1 MTSLRTRL
9 LVAASMV
16 LAGFVLACAAALD
29 RAFEDRALTTQRD
42 RLQGL
47 VYALLAAAEPTA
59 DGSLSL
65 SPFRLPDP
73 RLQNPGSGLEAALID
88 QRNALTWGSV
98 SLSDDFPLPPEVP
111 PGSFD
116 FVSDQ
121 QRFSLAFG
129 LRWLN
134 PLEGDQRYT
143 LVVMEDRQA
152 FDEQMRA
159 YRRTLWSWLA
169 IAAVALLSVQGTVLA
184 WGLVPLRQLR
194 NELSRVEQGSQ
205 GKLESDYPAELAPL
219 TDAINGMIRS
229 GEARL
234 ARQRNA
240 LGDLAHSLKTPLA
253 ALRALSE
260 DARLNRDDQAAIAE
274 PVGRMQNII
283 DHQLRRA
290 VTAGGRSLAEAVGLK
305 DVLERLS
312 RTLAKVYA
320 ERQPQFEWRM
330 PAQLKIRMDSGDLY
344 ELMGNLL
351 ENAVKYGGGHVRVT
365 AGRLGRALV
374 IAVDDDG
381 PGFPESPERL
391 LGRGVRADA
400 RTLGQGIGLA
410 ASDELVKAYHGR
422 ITLDRSADLG
432 GARVEIRLPV

>member
-1 MTSLRTRL
+1 VTSLRTRL
-9 LVAASMV
+9 LIAASMV

-29 RAFEDRALTTQRD
+29 HAFEERALSTQRD

-59 DGSLSL
+59 DGTLSL

-88 QRNALTWGSV
+88 ERNALTWGSV
-98 SLSDDFPLPPEVP
+98 SLSDDFPLPPEVA
-111 PGSFD
+111 PGTFD
-116 FVSDQ
+116 FVTDR

-134 PLEGDQRYT
+134 PLEGEQRYT
-143 LVVMEDRQA
+143 LVVMEDRKA
-152 FDEQMRA
+152 FDQQMQA

-184 WGLVPLRQLR
+184 WGLIPLRQLR
-194 NELSRVEQGSQ
+194 NELARVEQGAQAQLQ
-205 GKLESDYPAELAPL
+205 GEYPAELAPL

-260 DARLNRDDQAAIAE
+260 EARLSDEDQGAISE
-274 PVGRMQNII
+274 PVSRMQTII

-290 VTAGGRSLAEAVGLK
+290 VTAGGRSLAEAVAV
-305 DVLERLS
+305 DEVLERLR
-312 RTLAKVYA
+312 RTLTKVYA
-320 ERQPQFEWRM
+320 DRKPHFEWRL
-330 PAQLKIRMDSGDLY
+330 PRGLKIRMDSGDLY
-344 ELMGNLL
+344 ELLGNLL
-351 ENAVKYGGGHVRVT
+351 ENAVKYGNGRVRVS

-374 IAVDDDG
+374 LTVDDDG
-381 PGFPESPERL
+381 PGFPDDPERL
-391 LGRGVRADA
+391 LARGVRADT
-400 RTLGQGIGLA
+400 RTPGQGIGLA
-410 ASDELVKAYHGR
+410 ASHELVHTYHGR
-422 ITLDRSADLG
+422 LMLDHSPDLG